1 MKDDGWNNAAGD
13 TYAHRA
19 YTTGRRKMPPPN
31 VIPPVPPIPPGGL
44 PAHVR
49 KVSTRSS
56 SVPSLELVDAM
67 SQPLILSPF
76 QQPHHQ
82 HQHPGKINLSEFANV
97 TDAIARMK
105 LGSGGGGKDSGNGP
119 PPPPPPRLAK
129 VSFRLYELRA
139 VQYFRAVF
147 NSFSRL
153 TKIDI

>member
-1 MKDDGWNNAAGD
+1 MKDDGWNNAASD

-31 VIPPVPPIPPGGL
+31 VVPPIPPIPPGGL

-56 SVPSLELVDAM
+56 SFAELVDEM
-67 SQPLILSPF
+67 SQLLILLF
-76 QQPHHQ
+76 IQQPHHQ
-82 HQHPGKINLSEFANV
+82 HQHPGKINLSEFTNV
-97 TDAIARMK
+97 TDAIARMI
-105 LGSGGGGKDSGNGP
+105 LGGGKDSGNGP

-129 VSFRLYELRA
+129 VSFHLYELRA